1 MEIKVA
7 AEQTKAIVDEAFWL
21 AWQACGGTFGMGFL
35 QDRSGVDKAA
45 VIKNVETAGD
55 YCGISHSRPGEMDA
69 DYVFGLMMKMHVKFD
84 KAAGIITVRDGKVD
98 LSYQAWGRKYPT
110 YEALMKAAIE
120 SVQGEAK
127 PV

>member
-7 AEQTKAIVDEAFWL
+7 SAQTKAIVDEAFWL
-21 AWQACGGTFGMGFL
+21 AWQACGGTCGMGLL

-69 DYVFGLMMKMHVKFD
+69 DYVFGRMMKMHVKFD
-84 KAAGIITVRDGKVD
+84 DKTGTITVRDGKVALD
-98 LSYQAWGRKYPT
+98 YQAWGRKYPT
-110 YEALMKAAIE
+110 YEALIKAAIE
-120 SVQGEAK
+120 SVQGVTK